1 MTSTATAAGSAASV
15 FRYSIVTL
23 FIAGALSVLVFHQGT
38 VTILHLMGYANP
50 PFSFAPT
57 KPLSVP
63 QIWSWVF
70 WGGVWGI
77 VYGAAEK
84 YFPRGPMYW
93 VAAFVFGAIAPVL
106 VVAFIVFPLRGQ
118 PIAWG
123 WNPTRIVVSMIIH
136 GMWGLG
142 TGLFLHWRPGAAA
155 R

>member
-1 MTSTATAAGSAASV
+1 MTTTDGAATAAASY
-15 FRYSIVTL
+15 FRHSIVAL

-38 VTILHLMGYANP
+38 VTILNLLGYANP
-50 PFSFAPT
+50 PFSFTPT

-77 VYGAAEK
+77 IYGAAEK
-84 YFPRGPMYW
+84 YFPQGGLYW
-93 VAAFVFGAIAPVL
+93 VAAFVFGAIVPTL
-106 VVAFIVFPLRGQ
+106 VVAFVVFPLRGA

-123 WNPTRIVVSMIIH
+123 WNPTRILAGVIIH

-142 TGLFLHWRPGAAA
+142 TGLFLRWRP
-155 R
+155 

>member
-1 MTSTATAAGSAASV
+1 MTSTTAAAGSAASV
-15 FRYSIVTL
+15 FRHSIVTL

-50 PFSFAPT
+50 PFPFTPT
-57 KPLSVP
+57 KPMSVP

-84 YFPRGPMYW
+84 YFPQGAMYW
-93 VAAFVFGAIAPVL
+93 VAAFLFGAIAPVL
-106 VVAFIVFPLRGQ
+106 VVAFVVFPLRGA
-118 PIAWG
+118 PVAWE
-123 WNPTRIVVSMIIH
+123 WNPTRIIVALIVH

-142 TGLFLHWRPGAAA
+142 TGLFLYWRREHAT